1 MADNSSAKSKNKVSF
16 SERDKRIAY
25 IILSIIIVAATY
37 FLGFQKLQ
45 EKKNS
50 MLEAN
55 ETLQAEVN
63 NLRSMVSKQASVEAD
78 TAEKNKN
85 TDKIYKK
92 FPAEVRLQNAIYQLD
107 EGEKGIKEVHIISE
121 GFTMNQILYANG
133 QFSNDGTSP
142 TDNSGDSSA
151 NENGDGNADNG
162 DGGIVAKK
170 STIGV
175 QFDSTYD
182 AIKKFV
188 DFINKNEERMK
199 ISELTFAK
207 KNGSNKLDCAMKLD
221 MFAVEGN
228 DKEYEE
234 PDVPYIMS
242 GKKDITVR

>member
-133 QFSNDGTSP
+133 QFSLDGTNPADANAS
-142 TDNSGDSSA
+142 SG
-151 NENGDGNADNG
+151 GNG

-170 STIGV
+170 STIDV

-182 AIKKFV
+182 AVKKFV

>member
-25 IILSIIIVAATY
+25 IILSIIIVAAAY

-133 QFSNDGTSP
+133 QFSNDGTNPADANAS
-142 TDNSGDSSA
+142 SGG
-151 NENGDGNADNG
+151 NGDGNAGNG

-170 STIGV
+170 STIDV

-207 KNGSNKLDCAMKLD
+207 ANGSNKLNCALKLD

>member
-107 EGEKGIKEVHIISE
+107 EGEKGIKEVHIKSE

-133 QFSNDGTSP
+133 QFSLDGTNPADANAS
-142 TDNSGDSSA
+142 SGG
-151 NENGDGNADNG
+151 NGDGNAGNG

-170 STIGV
+170 STIDV

-207 KNGSNKLDCAMKLD
+207 ANGTNKLNCALKLD

>member
-133 QFSNDGTSP
+133 QFSLDGTNP
-142 TDNSGDSSA
+142 ADGNAASGG
-151 NENGDGNADNG
+151 NGDGNAGNG

-170 STIGV
+170 STIDV

-207 KNGSNKLDCAMKLD
+207 ANGSNKLNCALKLD
-221 MFAVEGN
+221 MFAV
-228 DKEYEE
+228 
-234 PDVPYIMS
+234 
-242 GKKDITVR
+242 